1 MPQNSLLLQK
11 DKLIESLRLE
21 LAEAQIRLAE
31 ADHLGGTKLQ
41 QLEQQ
46 LLEVRMTNARLME
59 DNESF
64 QLLLS
69 TAALN
74 GDFPRGDYLSN
85 AFSDPE
91 PEPEPETNGV
101 KKVPGSPR
109 NSMLGLNL
117 AEELGEAGEA
127 ADEEEE
133 SSAQQIKKLETEIKS
148 LKEQNKAMSLYISGI
163 IERIL
168 QHNDAE
174 KILDKTAPIGA
185 VGGAS
190 VAEKPLPSAPV
201 EERTG
206 ILQRTKSLAQRK
218 PPPPF
223 RPENM
228 SGGGLQRSQ
237 SYRGPAGGH
246 KRSHS
251 DTGRAVGAVNN
262 IYRGEGIITPR
273 ASSFYGGATGDHYT
287 RSSRPRDSNASLDSG
302 VSDTDGSSVSSPSH
316 PSTPIGPIA
325 GNKLR
330 PLTLVQKNVGNG
342 MMSPPLGGRK
352 ISGDYMDQYDEGKT
366 DSKRSSKRQSWYVPS
381 SATAALAWTRSDRNR
396 VNTDDVLAR
405 MGWFNRGKED
415 GATPPVSVAES
426 VVFEGKDV
434 E

>member
-1 MPQNSLLLQK
+1 
-11 DKLIESLRLE
+11 
-21 LAEAQIRLAE
+21 
-31 ADHLGGTKLQ
+31 
-41 QLEQQ
+41 
-46 LLEVRMTNARLME
+46 
-59 DNESF
+59 
-64 QLLLS
+64 
-69 TAALN
+69 
-74 GDFPRGDYLSN
+74 
-85 AFSDPE
+85 
-91 PEPEPETNGV
+91 
-101 KKVPGSPR
+101 
-109 NSMLGLNL
+109 MLGLNL

-133 SSAQQIKKLETEIKS
+133 SSAQQIKKLESELKS

-174 KILDKTAPIGA
+174 KILDKTAPL
-185 VGGAS
+185 GGSTSAP
-190 VAEKPLPSAPV
+190 ERPLPPVPV

-218 PPPPF
+218 PPPAF

-228 SGGGLQRSQ
+228 NGGGLQRSQ

-251 DTGRAVGAVNN
+251 DTGRTVGAVNN

-273 ASSFYGGATGDHYT
+273 ASTFYGGATGDHYT

-352 ISGDYMDQYDEGKT
+352 ISGDYMDQYGDEGKT

-381 SATAALAWTRSDRNR
+381 STTAALAWTRSDRNR
-396 VNTDDVLAR
+396 VNTDAVLAR

-415 GATPPVSVAES
+415 GANPPATVAES